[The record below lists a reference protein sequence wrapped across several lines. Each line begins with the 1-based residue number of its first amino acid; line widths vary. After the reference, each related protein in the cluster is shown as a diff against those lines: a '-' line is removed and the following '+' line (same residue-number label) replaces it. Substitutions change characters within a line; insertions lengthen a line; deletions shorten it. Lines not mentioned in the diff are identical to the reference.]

1 MGGSGMA
8 GQGGFN
14 LAADII
20 GLRGY
25 QDNSLLGGPVLPG
38 QPQSGIVY
46 NKFVTEL
53 RYLISPNP
61 SATIF
66 VLGFL
71 EGGNNWNNY
80 SEFNPF
86 KIRRSA
92 GVGARINMAAFGL
105 LGIDYGWGF
114 DQLTPGAQKGQFHFT
129 IGQQFR

>member
-1 MGGSGMA
+1 
-8 GQGGFN
+8 
-14 LAADII
+14 
-20 GLRGY
+20 
-25 QDNSLLGGPVLPG
+25 
-38 QPQSGIVY
+38 
-46 NKFVTEL
+46 
-53 RYLISPNP
+53 
-61 SATIF
+61 
-66 VLGFL
+66 L